1 MLPVCSEPLSGLSR
15 CSENPQETSESSDN
29 DGMKASLSCGL
40 GWAPPPPPQWL
51 DVPRGEEKALI
62 FGSCPAAWAGRPPP
76 PPQWLEAPR
85 GEEKALIFGSP
96 MVWREGAWHTGGDW
110 DVFQPP
116 LGNFKDGDVLVN
128 TDCMREFHIGGRA
141 EINRRNLRI

>member
-62 FGSCPAAWAGRPPP
+62 FGS
-76 PPQWLEAPR
+76 
-85 GEEKALIFGSP
+85 P

-141 EINRRNLRI
+141 EINRRKLRI